1 MGVMNRIMNYI
12 GLQEEE
18 EIIERE
24 RIVEQSEEYVET
36 SPADIRKNKGNIVSI
51 HSQKNMKVIICEPRQ
66 YDETQEIQEIADHL
80 RSRRSVVV
88 NLHKARPDQGL
99 RIVDFLSGTVYAL
112 NGTISRVGPN
122 IFLCTPDTVD
132 IQGGISEIAAS
143 EE

>member
-1 MGVMNRIMNYI
+1 MGVMNRIMNFI

-24 RIVEQSEEYVET
+24 RVVESSEEAET
-36 SPADIRKNKGNIVSI
+36 GPADIRKNKGNIVSI

-112 NGTISRVGPN
+112 NGTISKVGPN

-132 IQGGISEIAAS
+132 IQGAISDNPAS